1 MTATPK
7 KGPACR
13 IVGER
18 AVGWLWLGFI
28 LLIGLLLAFD
38 LGVFHRKAHVI
49 HPGEALI
56 GSGVWI
62 GLALLFNLF
71 LYFAYERHW
80 LGLDLPNAEPDGQTA
95 ALAFFTGYILEKS
108 LSVDNIF
115 IIALVFAYFAVPPV
129 YQHRLLYWGI
139 LAALLMRGAMILVGV
154 ALIEQ
159 FHWLLY
165 GFGAILIV
173 TAIRMLF
180 TKEKRQVHDNR
191 LVRIVRKWF
200 PVTDDFEGQKFLVRR
215 DCRRYLT
222 PLALALVAVE
232 GADLILAV
240 DSIPAIFAVTED
252 PFLIFTSNVFAILG
266 LRSLY
271 LAGPCPGAAA
281 LSRSLAGGHPGTD
294 RRENALQR
302 RPARR
307 AGHHVVYP
315 GGDCADPGRRSDC
328 LVDLAAA
335 ANRKRLTTSH
345 CRGH

>member
-1 MTATPK
+1 L
-7 KGPACR
+7 
-13 IVGER
+13 EHF
-18 AVGWLWLGFI
+18 VGWLWLGFI

-38 LGVFHRKAHVI
+38 LGVFHRKAHVVQ
-49 HPGEALI
+49 PGEALLW
-56 GSGVWI
+56 SGVWI
-62 GLALLFNLF
+62 GLALLFNVF

-80 LGLDLPNAEPDGQTA
+80 LGLDLPNTEPDGQTA

-165 GFGAILIV
+165 GFGVILIV

-180 TKEKRQVHDNR
+180 TKEKRQVHENR

-200 PVTDDFEGQKFLVRR
+200 PVTDDFEGQKFAVRR
-215 DCRRYLT
+215 DGRRYLT

-271 LAGPCPGAAA
+271 FALAHV
-281 LSRSLAGGHPGTD
+281 LERLHYLDRSLAAILALIGAKMLFKDVLHGVPGIMLYTLG
-294 RRENALQR
+294 AIVLI
-302 RPARR
+302 
-307 AGHHVVYP
+307 
-315 GGDCADPGRRSDC
+315 
-328 LVDLAAA
+328 LAAGVIA
-335 ANRKRLTTSH
+335 SLVWPRPQTAKD
-345 CRGH
+345 

>member
-1 MTATPK
+1 
-7 KGPACR
+7 
-13 IVGER
+13 
-18 AVGWLWLGFI
+18 
-28 LLIGLLLAFD
+28 AFD
-38 LGVFHRKAHVI
+38 LGVFHRKAHVV

-56 GSGVWI
+56 WSGVWI
-62 GLALLFNLF
+62 SLALLFNLF

-80 LGLDLPNAEPDGQTA
+80 LGLDLPNTEPDGQTA

-180 TKEKRQVHDNR
+180 AKEKRQVHENH

-200 PVTDDFEGQKFLVRR
+200 PVTDDFEGQKFVVRR
-215 DCRRYLT
+215 DGRRYLT

-271 LAGPCPGAAA
+271 FALAHV
-281 LSRSLAGGHPGTD
+281 LERLHYLDRSLAAILALIGAKMLFKDVLHGVPGIMLYTLG
-294 RRENALQR
+294 AI
-302 RPARR
+302 
-307 AGHHVVYP
+307 VVI
-315 GGDCADPGRRSDC
+315 
-328 LVDLAAA
+328 LAAGVIA
-335 ANRKRLTTSH
+335 SLIWPRPQTVKD
-345 CRGH
+345 

>member
-1 MTATPK
+1 M
-7 KGPACR
+7 
-13 IVGER
+13 
-18 AVGWLWLGFI
+18 GWLWLGFI

-56 GSGVWI
+56 WSGVWI
-62 GLALLFNLF
+62 GLALLFNLL

-80 LGLDLPNAEPDGQTA
+80 LGLDLPNTEPDGQTA

-173 TAIRMLF
+173 TAVRMLF

-215 DCRRYLT
+215 DGRRYLT

-271 LAGPCPGAAA
+271 FALAHV
-281 LSRSLAGGHPGTD
+281 LERLHYLDRSLAAILALIGAKMLFKDVLHGVPGIMLYTLG
-294 RRENALQR
+294 AIVLI
-302 RPARR
+302 
-307 AGHHVVYP
+307 
-315 GGDCADPGRRSDC
+315 
-328 LVDLAAA
+328 LAAGVIA
-335 ANRKRLTTSH
+335 SLIWPRPQTEKD
-345 CRGH
+345 

>member
-1 MTATPK
+1 L
-7 KGPACR
+7 
-13 IVGER
+13 EHF
-18 AVGWLWLGFI
+18 VGWLWLGFI

-49 HPGEALI
+49 QPGEALI
-56 GSGVWI
+56 WSGVWI
-62 GLALLFNLF
+62 GLALLFNVF

-80 LGLDLPNAEPDGQTA
+80 LGLDLPNTEPDGQAA

-165 GFGAILIV
+165 GFGVILIV

-180 TKEKRQVHDNR
+180 TKEKRQVHENR
-191 LVRIVRKWF
+191 LVRIVRRWF
-200 PVTDDFEGQKFLVRR
+200 PVTDDFEGQKFVVRR
-215 DCRRYLT
+215 DGRRYLT

-271 LAGPCPGAAA
+271 FALAHV
-281 LSRSLAGGHPGTD
+281 LERLHYLDRSLAAILALIGAKMLFKDVLHGVPGMMLYTLG
-294 RRENALQR
+294 AIVLI
-302 RPARR
+302 
-307 AGHHVVYP
+307 
-315 GGDCADPGRRSDC
+315 
-328 LVDLAAA
+328 LAAGVIA
-335 ANRKRLTTSH
+335 SLVWPRPQTAKD
-345 CRGH
+345 

>member
-1 MTATPK
+1 
-7 KGPACR
+7 
-13 IVGER
+13 
-18 AVGWLWLGFI
+18 VGWLWLGFI

-49 HPGEALI
+49 QPGEALI
-56 GSGVWI
+56 WSGVWI

-80 LGLDLPNAEPDGQTA
+80 MGLDLAYAEPDGQTA

-129 YQHRLLYWGI
+129 YQHRLLFWGI

-180 TKEKRQVHDNR
+180 TKEKRQVHENR

-215 DCRRYLT
+215 DGRRYLT

-271 LAGPCPGAAA
+271 FALAHV
-281 LSRSLAGGHPGTD
+281 LERLHYLDRSLAAILALIGAKMLFKDVLHGVPGIMLYTLG
-294 RRENALQR
+294 AIVLI
-302 RPARR
+302 
-307 AGHHVVYP
+307 
-315 GGDCADPGRRSDC
+315 
-328 LVDLAAA
+328 LAAGVIA
-335 ANRKRLTTSH
+335 SLVWPRPQTAKD
-345 CRGH
+345 

>member
-1 MTATPK
+1 M
-7 KGPACR
+7 
-13 IVGER
+13 
-18 AVGWLWLGFI
+18 GWLWLGFI

-49 HPGEALI
+49 QPGEALI
-56 GSGVWI
+56 WSGVWI

-80 LGLDLPNAEPDGQTA
+80 LGLDLPNTEPDGQTA

-173 TAIRMLF
+173 TAVRMLF
-180 TKEKRQVHDNR
+180 AKEKRQVHENR

-200 PVTDDFEGQKFLVRR
+200 PVTDDFEGQKFVVRR
-215 DCRRYLT
+215 DGRRYLT

-271 LAGPCPGAAA
+271 FALAHV
-281 LSRSLAGGHPGTD
+281 LERLHYLDRSLAAILALIGAKMLFKDVLHGVPGIMLYTLG
-294 RRENALQR
+294 AIVLI
-302 RPARR
+302 
-307 AGHHVVYP
+307 
-315 GGDCADPGRRSDC
+315 
-328 LVDLAAA
+328 LAAGVIA
-335 ANRKRLTTSH
+335 SLVWPRPQTAKD
-345 CRGH
+345 

>member
-1 MTATPK
+1 
-7 KGPACR
+7 
-13 IVGER
+13 
-18 AVGWLWLGFI
+18 VGWLWVGFI

-49 HPGEALI
+49 QPGEALI
-56 GSGVWI
+56 WSGVWI

-80 LGLDLPNAEPDGQTA
+80 LGLDLPYAEPDGQAA

-139 LAALLMRGAMILVGV
+139 LAALLMRGAMILIGV

-180 TKEKRQVHDNR
+180 AKEKRQVHENR
-191 LVRIVRKWF
+191 LVRIVRRWF

-215 DCRRYLT
+215 DGRRYLT

-271 LAGPCPGAAA
+271 FALAHV
-281 LSRSLAGGHPGTD
+281 LERLHYLDRSLAAILALIGAKMLFKDVLHGVPGIMLYTLG
-294 RRENALQR
+294 AIVLI
-302 RPARR
+302 
-307 AGHHVVYP
+307 
-315 GGDCADPGRRSDC
+315 
-328 LVDLAAA
+328 LAAGVIA
-335 ANRKRLTTSH
+335 SLVWPRPQTAKD
-345 CRGH
+345 

>member
-1 MTATPK
+1 M
-7 KGPACR
+7 
-13 IVGER
+13 
-18 AVGWLWLGFI
+18 GWLWLGFI

-49 HPGEALI
+49 QPGEALI
-56 GSGVWI
+56 WCGVWI

-80 LGLDLPNAEPDGQTA
+80 LGLDLPYAEPDGQTA

-180 TKEKRQVHDNR
+180 AKEKRKVHENR

-200 PVTDDFEGQKFLVRR
+200 PVTDDFEGQRFIVRR
-215 DCRRYLT
+215 DGRRYLT

-271 LAGPCPGAAA
+271 FALAHVLERLA
-281 LSRSLAGGHPGTD
+281 LSRSLAGGHPGVD
-294 RRENALQR
+294 RRENAVQGR
-302 RPARR
+302 AARG
-307 AGHHVVYP
+307 AGHDVVHA
-315 GGDCADPGRRSDC
+315 GGDRADPGRRSDR
-328 LVDLAAA
+328 LVGLASA
-335 ANRKRLTTSH
+335 ANRKRLTASLRRWH
-345 CRGH
+345 

>member
-1 MTATPK
+1 L
-7 KGPACR
+7 
-13 IVGER
+13 ER

-49 HPGEALI
+49 QPGEALI
-56 GSGVWI
+56 WSGVWI

-115 IIALVFAYFAVPPV
+115 IIALVFTYFAVPPV

-165 GFGAILIV
+165 GFGVILIV

-180 TKEKRQVHDNR
+180 AKEKRQVHENR

-215 DCRRYLT
+215 GGRQYLT

-271 LAGPCPGAAA
+271 FALAHV
-281 LSRSLAGGHPGTD
+281 LERLHYLDRSLAAILALIGTKMLFKDVLHGVPGIMLYTLG
-294 RRENALQR
+294 AIVLI
-302 RPARR
+302 
-307 AGHHVVYP
+307 
-315 GGDCADPGRRSDC
+315 
-328 LVDLAAA
+328 LAAGVIA
-335 ANRKRLTTSH
+335 SLVWPRPQTAKD
-345 CRGH
+345 

>member
-1 MTATPK
+1 L
-7 KGPACR
+7 
-13 IVGER
+13 EHF
-18 AVGWLWLGFI
+18 VGWLWLGFI

-49 HPGEALI
+49 QPGEALI
-56 GSGVWI
+56 WSGVWI
-62 GLALLFNLF
+62 VLALLFNVF

-80 LGLDLPNAEPDGQTA
+80 LGLDLPNTEPDGQTA

-165 GFGAILIV
+165 GFGVILIV

-180 TKEKRQVHDNR
+180 TKEKRQVHENR

-200 PVTDDFEGQKFLVRR
+200 PVTDDFEGQKFAVRR
-215 DCRRYLT
+215 DGRRYLT

-271 LAGPCPGAAA
+271 FALAHV
-281 LSRSLAGGHPGTD
+281 LERLHYLDRSLAAILALIGAKMLFKDVLHGVPGIMLYTLG
-294 RRENALQR
+294 AIVLI
-302 RPARR
+302 
-307 AGHHVVYP
+307 
-315 GGDCADPGRRSDC
+315 
-328 LVDLAAA
+328 LAAGVIA
-335 ANRKRLTTSH
+335 SLVWPRPQTAKD
-345 CRGH
+345 

>member
-1 MTATPK
+1 M
-7 KGPACR
+7 
-13 IVGER
+13 
-18 AVGWLWLGFI
+18 GWLWLGFI

-49 HPGEALI
+49 QPGEALI
-56 GSGVWI
+56 WSGVWI
-62 GLALLFNLF
+62 SLALLFNLF
-71 LYFAYERHW
+71 LYFAYEGHW

-173 TAIRMLF
+173 TAIRMLLA
-180 TKEKRQVHDNR
+180 KEKRQVHENR

-200 PVTDDFEGQKFLVRR
+200 PVTDEFEGQKFVVRR
-215 DCRRYLT
+215 DGRRYLT

-271 LAGPCPGAAA
+271 FALAHV
-281 LSRSLAGGHPGTD
+281 LERLHYLDRSLAAILALIGAKMLFKDVLHGVPGMMLYTLG
-294 RRENALQR
+294 AIVLI
-302 RPARR
+302 
-307 AGHHVVYP
+307 
-315 GGDCADPGRRSDC
+315 
-328 LVDLAAA
+328 LAAGVIA
-335 ANRKRLTTSH
+335 SLVWPRPQTAKD
-345 CRGH
+345 

>member
-1 MTATPK
+1 
-7 KGPACR
+7 
-13 IVGER
+13 V
-18 AVGWLWLGFI
+18 V
-28 LLIGLLLAFD
+28 
-38 LGVFHRKAHVI
+38 

-56 GSGVWI
+56 WSGVWI
-62 GLALLFNLF
+62 SLALLFNLF

-80 LGLDLPNAEPDGQTA
+80 LGLDLPNTEPDGQTA

-180 TKEKRQVHDNR
+180 AKEKRQVHENH

-200 PVTDDFEGQKFLVRR
+200 PVTDDFEGQKFVVRR
-215 DCRRYLT
+215 DGRRYLT

-271 LAGPCPGAAA
+271 FALAHV
-281 LSRSLAGGHPGTD
+281 LERLHYLDRSLAAILALIGAKMLFKDVLHGVPGIMLYTLG
-294 RRENALQR
+294 AI
-302 RPARR
+302 
-307 AGHHVVYP
+307 VVI
-315 GGDCADPGRRSDC
+315 
-328 LVDLAAA
+328 LAAGVIA
-335 ANRKRLTTSH
+335 SLIWPRPQTVKD
-345 CRGH
+345 

>member
-1 MTATPK
+1 
-7 KGPACR
+7 
-13 IVGER
+13 
-18 AVGWLWLGFI
+18 VGWLWLGFI

-49 HPGEALI
+49 QPGEALI
-56 GSGVWI
+56 WSGVWI

-165 GFGAILIV
+165 GFGVILIV

-180 TKEKRQVHDNR
+180 AKEKRQVHENR

-215 DCRRYLT
+215 GGRQYLT

-271 LAGPCPGAAA
+271 FALAHV
-281 LSRSLAGGHPGTD
+281 LERLHYLDRSLAAILALIGAKMLFKDVLHGVPGIMLYTLG
-294 RRENALQR
+294 AIVLI
-302 RPARR
+302 
-307 AGHHVVYP
+307 
-315 GGDCADPGRRSDC
+315 
-328 LVDLAAA
+328 LAAGVIA
-335 ANRKRLTTSH
+335 SLVWPRPQTAKD
-345 CRGH
+345 

>member
-1 MTATPK
+1 L
-7 KGPACR
+7 
-13 IVGER
+13 EHF
-18 AVGWLWLGFI
+18 VGWLWLVFI

-49 HPGEALI
+49 QPGEALI
-56 GSGVWI
+56 WSGVWI

-180 TKEKRQVHDNR
+180 TKEKRQVHENR

-215 DCRRYLT
+215 DGRRYLT

-271 LAGPCPGAAA
+271 FAMAHVLER
-281 LSRSLAGGHPGTD
+281 LHYLDRSLAAILALIGAKMLFKDVLHGVPGIMLYTLG
-294 RRENALQR
+294 AIVLI
-302 RPARR
+302 
-307 AGHHVVYP
+307 
-315 GGDCADPGRRSDC
+315 
-328 LVDLAAA
+328 LAAGVIA
-335 ANRKRLTTSH
+335 SLVWPRPQTAKD
-345 CRGH
+345 

>member
-1 MTATPK
+1 
-7 KGPACR
+7 
-13 IVGER
+13 
-18 AVGWLWLGFI
+18 VGWLWVGFI

-49 HPGEALI
+49 QPGEALI
-56 GSGVWI
+56 WSGVWI
-62 GLALLFNLF
+62 GLALVFNLF
-71 LYFAYERHW
+71 LYFAYQRHW

-115 IIALVFAYFAVPPV
+115 IIALVFAYFAVPPA

-165 GFGAILIV
+165 GFGVILIV

-180 TKEKRQVHDNR
+180 TKEKRQVHENR

-200 PVTDDFEGQKFLVRR
+200 PVTDDFEGQKFVVRR
-215 DCRRYLT
+215 EGRRYLT

-271 LAGPCPGAAA
+271 FALAHV
-281 LSRSLAGGHPGTD
+281 LERLHYLDRSLAAILALIGAKMLFKDVLHGVPGVMLYTLG
-294 RRENALQR
+294 AIVLILASGVIASLVWP
-302 RPARR
+302 RPQT
-307 AGHHVVYP
+307 VK
-315 GGDCADPGRRSDC
+315 D
-328 LVDLAAA
+328 
-335 ANRKRLTTSH
+335 
-345 CRGH
+345 